1 MAASTHMNIILGQGS
16 TIKEVHNVKKQ
27 SLEMNQQ
34 FVAQKSDDLKKE
46 DRSKVQE
53 FETNNR
59 IEIKKDKEKK
69 KDQKRNPKNSDTEK
83 QEDKLNLSEVRL
95 IDIRV

>member
-1 MAASTHMNIILGQGS
+1 
-16 TIKEVHNVKKQ
+16 V
-27 SLEMNQQ
+27 NQQ